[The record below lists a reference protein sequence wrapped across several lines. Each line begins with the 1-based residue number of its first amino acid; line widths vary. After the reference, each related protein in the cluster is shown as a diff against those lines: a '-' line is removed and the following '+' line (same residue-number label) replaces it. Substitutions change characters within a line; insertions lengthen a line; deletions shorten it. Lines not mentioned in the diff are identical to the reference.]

1 MLNQALVT
9 ELQAIGAEQR
19 NGSLVISLG
28 SRRVRFG
35 FEHGELVL
43 LDLGEEKEVAMAR
56 KLLDYHKIGPEIH
69 RHAVNTAR
77 ATGASIIDTLRRQQ
91 LVAENEI
98 DLVAQSMVED
108 LLALVFS
115 LTHADLTFTDEGAGT
130 YNLDRQAVRLRIDVE
145 SLLAGVQARLDE
157 EDAIVAAVGG
167 FSAVFA
173 TTDAA
178 PNEDL
183 DEFELH
189 LMNLI
194 DGKKSIENLA
204 VSFRDSD
211 INMARSLAVL
221 LRKGAV
227 VRVSTT
233 SERRAAGS
241 SVNRGGSDPSGTHRV
256 NSPST
261 LAAPAAEA
269 GVAPASAAEP
279 FQVYR
284 PTTKTSGNLGARV
297 ALGAVF
303 IVVVTIGWVVVKY
316 GQAKARVDSQIAA
329 VESNIIGRKW
339 DEARIGID
347 ATTKE
352 YGGDLA
358 IKRRIDDLQVRL
370 NAAIENDAKAVAD
383 AIAKR
388 DLTSAERTLS
398 MMPPNDAR
406 TITMGQQLAVAKQAF
421 GEDRER
427 LDRVVRDHL
436 EAGHPDKAFAIAEAE
451 GEAMQ
456 RALLESIDRWRLTTI
471 EQAGLANQPMGRRQQ
486 LINTVLQAKPSDAQM
501 TRIKTLQEELLRF
514 QSRREEQLAQ
524 VQTMINNGDWV
535 EALGVFESQRL
546 LDQIPGSKIDGE
558 ARATQARIGAVKAQL
573 EGLVPLVR
581 AGVTDAVD
589 LKSLARNAEALQK
602 ALTDFPRASNR
613 AELVKLADLLAA
625 LQPVLG
631 AQSTEDEMTGLQ
643 KLAASTDDT
652 AIAKAIT
659 ARIATLRR
667 AQDEAAAALERAR
680 QMIRDGQ
687 WDEGLTAMERIGSAT
702 DWSRTSAGRQ
712 VAEVIAQTKLDREK
726 HQALEEKFRAALTA
740 GDINTAFSLARELGR
755 PYLPVLVESTPMG
768 AAILRDGKSIGSTPL
783 ILEISAAE
791 RVDIELV
798 IQLDGYTPATLKGA
812 EAVGGWRLA
821 VDLERKPAASVAIG
835 ELITSQP
842 GSDGQALWLA
852 NSRMV
857 ARIASDGSLT
867 TVGYGSKA
875 GATGPA
881 REENAALDKPVY
893 AAPAQIDGAM
903 LLSTR
908 DGFVLRIEAGS
919 RSSRLA
925 VNEASDFAPAVYR
938 SQVILDRQFLI
949 LAGTDGSLVASD
961 PNDRQAGWR
970 TPVGAAFISTPV
982 IQGDLVLAARRDGT
996 LIACQIDRGEIFAQV
1011 SVGPEILAVW
1021 PHEGGL
1027 RGLTRTRQFTWMGR
1041 GEPTLVVLPRE
1052 IVGGNQG
1059 VLVTKDRQVLIDRNN
1074 EWQLLG
1080 SMSGRLSGVPVRWG
1094 DRAVIP
1100 EGGTLEV
1107 LGIGGFRLSTAAAY
1121 LNPVVVGDRLAVAT
1135 ADGQILFYDP
1145 R

>member
-35 FEHGELVL
+35 FEQGELVL

-77 ATGASIIDTLRRQQ
+77 ATGASIIETLRRQQ

-115 LTHADLTFTDEGAGT
+115 LTHADLTFTDEGADT
-130 YNLDRQAVRLRIDVE
+130 YNLDRQAVRLRIDVD

-157 EDAIVAAVGG
+157 EDAVIAAVGG
-167 FSAVFA
+167 FSSVFA
-173 TTDAA
+173 ATDTA

-221 LRKGAV
+221 LRKDAV
-227 VRVSTT
+227 VRVIGT
-233 SERRAAGS
+233 SERRMAGS
-241 SVNRGGSDPSGTHRV
+241 SVNRGANDPSGTQRT
-256 NSPST
+256 NLPST
-261 LAAPAAEA
+261 AAAPASGAD
-269 GVAPASAAEP
+269 GTAATAVEP

-284 PTTKTSGNLGARV
+284 PTTKPSGNLGARV

-316 GQAKARVDSQIAA
+316 GQAKAKVDTQISA
-329 VESNIIGRKW
+329 VESSIIGRRW
-339 DEARIGID
+339 DEARVGID

-352 YGGDLA
+352 YGSDLA
-358 IKRRIDDLQVRL
+358 IKRRIDDLQKRL
-370 NAAIENDAKAVAD
+370 NAAIESDAQAVTD
-383 AIAKR
+383 AIAHR
-388 DLTSAERTLS
+388 DLISAERTLS
-398 MMPPNDAR
+398 MMPPNDAH
-406 TITMGQQLAVAKQAF
+406 TISMGQQLAVAKQAF
-421 GEDRER
+421 DDDKER
-427 LDRVVRDHL
+427 LDRLLRNHL
-436 EAGHPDKAFAIAEAE
+436 EAGHPDQAFALAEAE
-451 GEAMQ
+451 GGAMQ

-471 EQAGLANQPMGRRQQ
+471 EQAGLPNHPMGLRQQ
-486 LINTVLQAKPSDAQM
+486 LINVVLQAKPSDAQM
-501 TRIKTLQEELLRF
+501 IRIKTLQEELLTY
-514 QSRREEQLAQ
+514 QSRREEQLVQ
-524 VQTMINNGDWV
+524 VQTIIDSGDWV
-535 EALGVFESQRL
+535 EAQNIFETQRL
-546 LDQIPGSKIDGE
+546 LDQIPGSKLDTS

-602 ALTDFPRASNR
+602 ALADFPKASNR

-625 LQPVLG
+625 LQPVLS
-631 AQSTEDEMTGLQ
+631 AQSTEDEMTGMQ

-652 AIAKAIT
+652 AIAKAIN
-659 ARIATLRR
+659 ARIVTLHR

-680 QMIRDGQ
+680 QMIRDGH

-726 HQALEEKFRAALTA
+726 HQALEEKFRTALTA

-755 PYLPVLVESTPMG
+755 PYLPVLIESTPMG
-768 AAILRDGKSIGSTPL
+768 AAIMRDGKVIGTTPL

-791 RVDIELV
+791 RVDVELV
-798 IQLDGYTPATLKGA
+798 IQLEGYTPATLKGS
-812 EAVGGWRLA
+812 EAIGGWRLA

-842 GSDGQALWLA
+842 GTDGQALWLA

-857 ARIASDGSLT
+857 ARVASDGALT
-867 TVGYGSKA
+867 TLGYGNKT
-875 GATGPA
+875 GASGD
-881 REENAALDKPVY
+881 AALEKPVY
-893 AAPAQIDGAM
+893 AAPTQIDGAM

-908 DGFVLRIEAGS
+908 DGFVLRIEAGN
-919 RSSRLA
+919 RSSRLP
-925 VNEASDFAPAVYR
+925 VNAASDFAPAVYR

-949 LAGTDGSLVASD
+949 VAGTDGSLVASD
-961 PNDRQAGWR
+961 PNDRQAGWS
-970 TPVGAAFISTPV
+970 TPVGAPFVCTPV
-982 IQGDLVLAARRDGT
+982 IHGDLVLAARRDGT
-996 LIACQIDRGEIFAQV
+996 LIAGQIDRGEIIAQV
-1011 SVGPEILAVW
+1011 AVGAEILAVW
-1021 PHEGGL
+1021 PYEGGL
-1027 RGLTRTRQFTWMGR
+1027 RGLTRTRQFTWMGS

-1059 VLVTKDRQVLIDRNN
+1059 ILVTKDRQVLIDRNK

-1080 SMSGRLSGVPVRWG
+1080 SISGRLSGVPVRWG

-1100 EGGTLEV
+1100 EGATLEV
-1107 LGIGGFRLSTAAAY
+1107 LGVGGFRLSTPAAF
-1121 LNPVVVGDRLAVAT
+1121 LNPVVVGDRLAVAA
-1135 ADGQILFYDP
+1135 ADGQILLYDP